1 LGPAADTKW
10 VIARI
15 AARLAREEGGFT
27 LVELLIVTAIVG
39 ILTAVAVPSY
49 LSFQD
54 RANKTA
60 ASTDIGVLT
69 RDIERYDVNNYAG
82 APTATDPNWNG
93 TDAAGT
99 GTNGDGG
106 YADTWAGTGHDLIS
120 LLQSKYD
127 ASISTATYHWAPTGW
142 APAGGLTTSTD
153 YCAYVV
159 IGVWY
164 AAKHG
169 PNGPI
174 TTGQTLHLGGAP
186 NGDCYAS

>member
-1 LGPAADTKW
+1 MRHAIG
-10 VIARI
+10 
-15 AARLAREEGGFT
+15 ARLVREESGFT
-27 LVELLIVTAIVG
+27 LIELLLVATILG
-39 ILTAVAVPSY
+39 ILTSVAAPAY
-49 LSFQD
+49 LGFQD
-54 RANKTA
+54 RANQTA

-69 RDIERYDVNNYAG
+69 RDIERYDANNYPG
-82 APTATDPNWNG
+82 APTATDPDWNG
-93 TDAAGT
+93 SDAAGT
-99 GTNGDGG
+99 GTNADTG
-106 YADTWAGTGHDLIS
+106 YNDTWAGGGHDVIS

-127 ASISTATYHWAPTGW
+127 ASISTSSYYFDPTGW
-142 APAGGLTTSTD
+142 APAAGLTTSTD

-174 TTGQTLHLGGAP
+174 TTGKTMTLGGAP